1 LYILF
6 LIENEILQIRW
17 IFICSCIVARLL
29 QNSSL
34 SLGSS
39 AVNDN
44 VNNNTASSNALS
56 NSHMKKKSVRKA
68 VNLSELQRYFKAAEE
83 AAREI
88 MLEEAIHI
96 QRLAET
102 SNQVYD
108 AGASETE
115 GVIQLTTLSS
125 LPLKSPKRL
134 IALQLA
140 NNNPAFRERFRQKL
154 ESSGGPIVPRN
165 PVAGDANFN
174 NSSSNDNNNNND
186 ISDNNSNK
194 NNNAGNVPASNLL
207 ASSETLD
214 QVMGEP
220 SASQGDQD
228 VHDMLAMS
236 EIEKYLQSASP
247 LGPGSNNPLLG
258 SSALTSSSTK
268 VANTNS
274 TSKRR
279 SKKVEKQTQQT
290 DGSVMDLD
298 DFVANE
304 QLNQSPDKINNDDKK
319 EKKVRKP
326 RKSKKEEESSEV
338 VDIDNNNNNTTPNV
352 PKKRGRKKK
361 QAESDDMMQ
370 LSLNLKPPFYDD
382 GFSDDQ
388 DDNNLDNSDVQPKS
402 KQRKVN
408 SNHNNNSQN
417 TKGGDGSIIKR
428 RRKGELRVVV
438 DGGLNLVG
446 SAHKHNLHSL
456 LGGGLSDMG
465 PPTFNL
471 DGTTNNNERRSSQR
485 LKSGAPLSSLSNLN
499 TLSNLDS
506 PYNGGRSNNDGG
518 SGEKHQ
524 HPLLGTNGELLLL
537 GSGFGIDTP
546 GTLSTTRGLFDLKS
560 NGLLTSSGL
569 GLITGGGTESVR
581 FDFDEVAAHFPSPRA
596 GEHVKGSSPY
606 RWSAGSTGSMNSG
619 FFSFSDGVLSARNS
633 SFGGAG
639 TSFSNSSIPLNPL
652 ADPVANNSNNHNSSS
667 FMSNPPSSSSK
678 HRKAHRRS
686 EESSDTAE
694 LSNSNNNS
702 SVYPSST
709 SNSAQQ
715 QSSSNSSEGN
725 NTTVFQS
732 PVRVAS
738 SVTNKRASRRN
749 NHNSHQDRSAM
760 GEDGDN
766 AGLMHPPDSSTR
778 KRMALDFSDDLD
790 TPTALKLALGAPG
803 HL

>member
-1 LYILF
+1 VDKISF
-6 LIENEILQIRW
+6 VRI
-17 IFICSCIVARLL
+17 ARLL
-29 QNSSL
+29 QKSSVAY
-34 SLGSS
+34 G
-39 AVNDN
+39 A
-44 VNNNTASSNALS
+44 NNNSNTSSNSNNALS
-56 NSHMKKKSVRKA
+56 NSNMKKKSVRKA

-102 SNQVYD
+102 SNQVYV
-108 AGASETE
+108 AGASDTE

-154 ESSGGPIVPRN
+154 ESSGGPIVPKN
-165 PVAGDANFN
+165 PSAEGANN
-174 NSSSNDNNNNND
+174 NSSNSNDNH
-186 ISDNNSNK
+186 
-194 NNNAGNVPASNLL
+194 
-207 ASSETLD
+207 ASSSTENNISPTGVLLD
-214 QVMGEP
+214 PGMGEP
-220 SASQGDQD
+220 STVQSEQD

-236 EIEKYLQSASP
+236 EIEKYLQTTSP
-247 LGPGSNNPLLG
+247 VGLASNNAHP
-258 SSALTSSSTK
+258 SSNNK
-268 VANTNS
+268 PANTNG
-274 TSKRR
+274 TNKRR
-279 SKKVEKQTQQT
+279 GKKVDKLPPQEPAG
-290 DGSVMDLD
+290 GSMVDLD

-304 QLNQSPDKINNDDKK
+304 QLHHSPDKSNDEKK
-319 EKKVRKP
+319 DKKVRKP
-326 RKSKKEEESSEV
+326 RKSKKAEDGSDLM
-338 VDIDNNNNNTTPNV
+338 DIDNNNTTTTSNDNDNNDSVIPSV
-352 PKKRGRKKK
+352 PKKRGRRKKNNS
-361 QAESDDMMQ
+361 ESDEMIP
-370 LSLNLKPPFYDD
+370 LSLNLKPPFCDD
-382 GFSDDQ
+382 FSDDQ
-388 DDNNLDNSDVQPKS
+388 DDNEPVDSDAPLKS
-402 KQRKVN
+402 KQRKTNQN
-408 SNHNNNSQN
+408 SNSQN
-417 TKGGDGSIIKR
+417 KTKGGDGSIIKR

-471 DGTTNNNERRSSQR
+471 DGTTNNERRSSQR

-506 PYNGGRSNNDGG
+506 PYNGGRGNSDCG
-518 SGEKHQ
+518 SSGDKHFQQ

-537 GSGFGIDTP
+537 GSGYGIDTP
-546 GTLSTTRGLFDLKS
+546 GTLTTTRGLFDLKT

-569 GLITGGGTESVR
+569 GLHTGGGPESVR

-606 RWSAGSTGSMNSG
+606 RWSAGSTNSMNSG
-619 FFSFSDGVLSARNS
+619 FFSFSDGMLSARNS
-633 SFGGAG
+633 SLGGVGASFGN
-639 TSFSNSSIPLNPL
+639 SSNSLNPL
-652 ADPVANNSNNHNSSS
+652 AEPIANNNNSSS
-667 FMSNPPSSSSK
+667 SFLSNPPSSSSK

-686 EESSDTAE
+686 SDASEMAE
-694 LSNSNNNS
+694 GSNTHSSNNHNNPN
-702 SVYPSST
+702 PSAIL
-709 SNSAQQ
+709 NGGHQQ
-715 QSSSNSSEGN
+715 QSSSSSSEGY

-732 PVRVAS
+732 PVH
-738 SVTNKRASRRN
+738 VTNSVMVTSTRTSRRN
-749 NHNSHQDRSAM
+749 NHDSRQDRSAM
-760 GEDGDN
+760 GEDSDN
-766 AGLMHPPDSSTR
+766 VGLMHPPDSSTR